1 MEEKLLDQLLENS
14 QKLNDLITEKT
25 KETTFAKLEKRLQEQ
40 EDEKELNNEVKKII
54 SEMIF

>member
-25 KETTFAKLEKRLQEQ
+25 KETTLAKLEKRLQEQ

-54 SEMIF
+54 SEMTF